1 MCNCMTC
8 GYLKISHE
16 GPQLVM
22 SIINKLKKRY
32 GNEAPLTVKHG
43 KVHNYLGT
51 TLDFLSPKKVRI
63 LMLDYI
69 LKLLDDL
76 PEEYDGEVVTPAVNH
91 LLEVNDDAKN

>member
-1 MCNCMTC
+1 MAC

-43 KVHNYLGT
+43 KVHNYLGM
-51 TLDFLSPKKVRI
+51 TLDFLSPKKMRI

-76 PEEYDGEVVTPAVNH
+76 PEEYGGEVVTPAVNH
-91 LLEVNDDAKN
+91 LLEVNDDTKN